1 MTSCRPQRRSE
12 CAVLIAAYDRRVTIS
27 GNTPRP
33 LVEWSSVN
41 RLTGP
46 GRRNAIA
53 LAGLIALGEQTFQVQ
68 ISERTPA
75 LRRVDEWGPGS

>member
-1 MTSCRPQRRSE
+1 M
-12 CAVLIAAYDRRVTIS
+12 
-27 GNTPRP
+27 
-33 LVEWSSVN
+33 N
-41 RLTGP
+41 RLTGS

-53 LAGLIALGEQTFQVQ
+53 LAGLIALDEQAFQVQ

>member
-1 MTSCRPQRRSE
+1 
-12 CAVLIAAYDRRVTIS
+12 
-27 GNTPRP
+27 
-33 LVEWSSVN
+33 VN

-53 LAGLIALGEQTFQVQ
+53 LAGLVALDEQAFQVQ
-68 ISERTPA
+68 ISEWTPA